1 MNNSEVDINFLIGI
15 YNQKISALTNQNILL
30 EAKVQTL
37 IKDYE
42 EEKQNLIMKISDLQ
56 KDQNSKVKKKSDDY
70 QQSEVE

>member
-37 IKDYE
+37 IKDHE
-42 EEKQNLIMKISDLQ
+42 EEKQNLIIKISDLQ

-70 QQSEVE
+70 QQSGVE